1 MIRHHANRDL
11 FNYWNRLRADTPAP
25 EQRLMDPALIGEA
38 LPDIFIIDVTDDG
51 TYEIRLAGT
60 RLCAFWGREL
70 RGTDALSLWDGQDR
84 EGAEMLFFSIV
95 EDAAVAVA
103 SHQMTNSKGRTIE
116 MEMVAMPLT
125 RRVGRKTV
133 RRIIGAFV
141 PWSTPFW
148 MGMEPIVHQAIA
160 SVRMVW
166 PENAPALVGREP
178 FADIE
183 AHLEAHLEA
192 AAEGV
197 VALHPAVFAG
207 PVAAWPAPPVRAP
220 DEIAL
225 GHAELGEEAING
237 MLVLQ
242 QRGHL
247 RLLRGG
253 GDREGGA
260 GSD

>member
-1 MIRHHANRDL
+1 MIRHQANRDL

-38 LPDIFIIDVTDDG
+38 LPDIFIIDVTDEG

-125 RRVGRKTV
+125 RRVGQKTV

-148 MGMEPIVHQAIA
+148 MGMEPVVHQAIA

-166 PENAPALVGREP
+166 PENAPALAGREP

-183 AHLEAHLEA
+183 AQLEA
-192 AAEGV
+192 AGDGV

-207 PVAAWPAPPVRAP
+207 PAAAARPAPSVLAP
-220 DEIAL
+220 NEVALDDADPGDEAV
-225 GHAELGEEAING
+225 NG
-237 MLVLQ
+237 MPVLQ

-247 RLLRGG
+247 TLLRGG
-253 GDREGGA
+253 GDREDGA
-260 GSD
+260 ESN